1 MKISHVKRNKHLKPS
16 QNIHMS
22 PPVLKA
28 LERILAPLAKLL
40 LSQGVTHGQ
49 VSEML
54 KVAMV
59 GEALRR
65 SNGPSINDGSLI
77 KEPTD
82 SRLSIATGIHRKDVK
97 RLRSQSGPS
106 GIGNEGNTASQVIAR
121 WLAMGNPPPL
131 LTRQPIAKGRS
142 KSAGFDA
149 LVQSVSTD
157 IRPRA
162 VLDELLSRGVVSENS
177 DGRLMIHA
185 DRLVMNQDEA
195 ALADYLGMN
204 LSDHFNV
211 AVSNLLKEGEPQLDR
226 CVHFHGVSEDM
237 AAELHEYAKEQA
249 MQALVAVNSK
259 AQKLAQVKRNHGQF
273 RFNFGAYFRKE
284 EQL

>member
-1 MKISHVKRNKHLKPS
+1 MCENFTRQVYKHLK
-16 QNIHMS
+16 QARTYMS

-40 LSQGVTHGQ
+40 LSQGIGHGQ

-54 KVAMV
+54 KIAMV
-59 GEALRR
+59 REAIRR
-65 SNGPSINDGSLI
+65 SSGPSINEGVPV

-97 RLRSQSGPS
+97 RLRSETNSS
-106 GIGNEGNTASQVIAR
+106 AIGNESNTASQVIAR

-131 LTRQPIAKGRS
+131 LTRQPSAKGRS

-162 VLDELLSRGVVSENS
+162 VLDELLSRGVVSEHG

-185 DRLVMNQDEA
+185 DRLVLNQDEE
-195 ALADYLGMN
+195 ALTNYLGMN

-211 AVSNLLKEGEPQLDR
+211 AVSNLLGEGAPQLDR
-226 CVHFHGVSEDM
+226 CVHFHGISEDM
-237 AAELHEYAKEQA
+237 ATELHEYAKEQA
-249 MQALVAVNSK
+249 MQTLVAINNR
-259 AQKLAQVKRNHGQF
+259 AQKMAQQRKNHGSF

-284 EQL
+284 ERL

>member
-1 MKISHVKRNKHLKPS
+1 MGKFHTSSGL
-16 QNIHMS
+16 NIQTQVTTYMS
-22 PPVLKA
+22 PSVLKA

-59 GEALRR
+59 REALHRAN
-65 SNGPSINDGSLI
+65 SPSMHDGSRI

-97 RLRSQSGPS
+97 RLRTQTGPS
-106 GIGNEGNTASQVIAR
+106 GLGTEGNTASQVIAR
-121 WLAMGNPPPL
+121 WLSMGNPPPL

-142 KSAGFDA
+142 KSTGFNN

-162 VLDELLSRGVVSENS
+162 VLDELLSRGVVSEHS

-211 AVSNLLKEGEPQLDR
+211 AVTNLLKEGEPQLDR
-226 CVHFHGVSEDM
+226 CVHFHGVSENM
-237 AAELHEYAKEQA
+237 AAELNEYAKEQA

-273 RFNFGAYFRKE
+273 RFNFGTYFRKE

>member
-1 MKISHVKRNKHLKPS
+1 
-16 QNIHMS
+16 MS

-40 LSQGVTHGQ
+40 LSQGISHGQ

-59 GEALRR
+59 REALRR
-65 SNGPSINDGSLI
+65 SSGPLTNEGGLV

-97 RLRSQSGPS
+97 RLRSQTSS
-106 GIGNEGNTASQVIAR
+106 SAIGNEGNTASQVIAR
-121 WLAMGNPPPL
+121 WLSMGNPPPL
-131 LTRQPIAKGRS
+131 LTRQSIAKGRS

-177 DGRLMIHA
+177 DGQLMIHA
-185 DRLVMNQDEA
+185 DRLVMNQNEA

-204 LSDHFNV
+204 LRDHFNV
-211 AVSNLLKEGEPQLDR
+211 SVSNLLKECEPQLDR

-237 AAELHEYAKEQA
+237 AAELHEYAKQQA

-259 AQKLAQVKRNHGQF
+259 AQKMTLEKKNHGKF